1 MGPKN
6 SKNRAG
12 GADLLILAHFP
23 LHPPP
28 WLKMRLFLRLVL
40 AAKFGAPSG
49 PFSESYYTRPIG
61 GVTGHASQLGTDPM
75 GWMMLDVSAR

>member
-1 MGPKN
+1 MGPKI

-28 WLKMRLFLRLVL
+28 WLKMRLVLRLVL
-40 AAKFGAPSG
+40 AAKFGASSV
-49 PFSESYYTRPIG
+49 PFSKSDYKLPIG
-61 GVTGHASQLGTDPM
+61 GAPGHASQLGTDPM
-75 GWMMLDVSAR
+75 GWI

>member
-1 MGPKN
+1 MRIGSKI

-12 GADLLILAHFP
+12 GPDLLILAHFP
-23 LHPPP
+23 LRQPP
-28 WLKMRLFLRLVL
+28 WLKMRLFFRLVL

-61 GVTGHASQLGTDPM
+61 GVPGHASQLGTDPM
-75 GWMMLDVSAR
+75 GWI